1 MGRTL
6 PTFTM
11 NVDQTLS
18 DLSRFRRALRR
29 EDQII
34 LDGLFADARLHSQ
47 AGSFLSPV
55 DPFPVILLCMLLE
68 ERRERLLLEGRLR
81 KIEDRG
87 EGHSS

>member
-29 EDQII
+29 EDQSL
-34 LDGLFADARLHSQ
+34 LDGLFADARLHAQ
-47 AGSFLSPV
+47 AGAFLSPV

-68 ERRERLLLEGRLR
+68 ERRERLLLEGRIR
-81 KIEDRG
+81 EIEDRG